1 MNAAYRE
8 TDEKKSDPGN
18 EPYSTQP
25 ISAIHG
31 TLMCVPG
38 HKYPGT
44 LTIVFSGGG
53 ATLIYAI

>member
-18 EPYSTQP
+18 EPYSTEP
-25 ISAIHG
+25 ISALHG
-31 TLMCVPG
+31 TLMCIPG

-53 ATLIYAI
+53 ATLI